1 MKRILV
7 VEDDQSIL
15 LGLVENLRREHYTVD
30 SVSDGALAVKTV
42 KKKQFDVII
51 LDVMLPSMDGF
62 EVCRKLREDGIL
74 VPILMLTGKGE
85 ETDKVVGLELG
96 ADDYVTKPF
105 SIRELLAR
113 VKVLLRRSGLPKA
126 TAAEIVLGD
135 IHIDF
140 SKQEAKRGNRS
151 IKMSAREFA
160 LLAFFA
166 RNEGEVVERDRILN
180 EVWGYDVTP
189 TTRTVDNYVLSLR
202 KKLEKNPAK
211 PKHFLTIHT
220 TGYKFVR

>member
-62 EVCRKLREDGIL
+62 EVCRKLREDGIQ

-126 TAAEIVLGD
+126 TGAEIVLED

-140 SKQEAKRGNRS
+140 SKQEATRGNRS

-160 LLAFFA
+160 LLAFFV

-202 KKLEKNPAK
+202 KKLEKDPAK